1 MPVLWLLYP
10 RFHGEMYA
18 KFRIVP
24 TLSIIHPLFFSRKE
38 SAIIMDFEFTISEG
52 VGMI

>member
-24 TLSIIHPLFFSRKE
+24 TLSIIHPLFFSRKV
-38 SAIIMDFEFTISEG
+38 SAIIMDFTISEG